1 MSNFST
7 LSEFLLD
14 AGTQYHIFDL
24 GRGIQEIDPQRFLD
38 IEQNKRP
45 YPFPRQGYAWI
56 GIIYWNKQF
65 STQHYIW
72 FIKLPIDER
81 GLLQQA
87 ARNHFISIIVEA
99 LSASIDEGSDHND
112 IPEHPYHFEPNWQQM
127 ASFNAISRLCIGKFT
142 DQHYRLMESYVISP
156 SVIDWQTL
164 SVQSIADYCAWICS
178 DEVQTPLV
186 KNLSALHPQ
195 VVKTVCACL
204 ENHKIN
210 TSLADA
216 IINWCNDNRHDSH
229 ILAMGLRAL
238 GQAPDSVN
246 LKVLIESI
254 VNESTD
260 ESVLTII
267 SARHW
272 KRLSDHKLLAAFL
285 ERCLCHSQTLFEG
298 LYLDL
303 VRLPDTRASI
313 LTLMHSELPTSL
325 KNGFNLLALN
335 TKRDPL

>member
-24 GRGIQEIDPQRFLD
+24 GRGIREIDTQQFLD

-45 YPFPRQGYAWI
+45 YPFPRQGAAWI
-56 GIIYWNKQF
+56 GVIYWNKQF

-87 ARNHFISIIVEA
+87 SRNHFISIIIEA
-99 LSASIDEGSDHND
+99 LGTSLEEGNDKND

-127 ASFNAISRLCIGKFT
+127 ASFNAISRQCIGQFT
-142 DQHYRLMESYVISP
+142 DQHYSLMQSYVATP

-164 SVQSIADYCAWICS
+164 SIQSIADYCAW
-178 DEVQTPLV
+178 
-186 KNLSALHPQ
+186 LSTSHAPDVFIKHFKTLHPQ
-195 VVKTVCACL
+195 VIQTLCACI
-204 ENHKIN
+204 ENHALSPALTDLLLDWCSTHKDN
-210 TSLADA
+210 AHNLA
-216 IINWCNDNRHDSH
+216 
-229 ILAMGLRAL
+229 LGLRAL
-238 GQAPDSVN
+238 AQAPMSDPLHAMIHSV
-246 LKVLIESI
+246 IE
-254 VNESTD
+254 NTKD

-267 SARHW
+267 AARHW
-272 KRLSDHKLLAAFL
+272 LFLRDINALTLFL
-285 ERCLCHSQTLFEG
+285 ERCLSVSQTLFEG

-303 VRLPDTRASI
+303 VRLPDIRASI
-313 LTLMHSELPTSL
+313 LTLAHAELSDAL
-325 KNGFNLLALN
+325 KDGFEQLAKS
-335 TKRDPL
+335 TKRA